1 MMKPSKLIAAAAL
14 PAALCMA
21 WPILAAE
28 PAASVLNSAE
38 SARPGGLA
46 VTPNLRVYGTKPPT
60 PRPGGKVT
68 PPDKPPVVSVVSP
81 GIPDEVKQNTESGH
95 GQPIGKNLRQFS
107 GADGTFIRQ

>member
-1 MMKPSKLIAAAAL
+1 MMKPSKLVASAAL
-14 PAALCMA
+14 YAALCMA

-28 PAASVLNSAE
+28 PAASVVSSAA

-46 VTPNLRVYGTKPPT
+46 VTPNLRIYGNKPPA

-81 GIPDEVKQNTESGH
+81 GIPKEVKDDTETGH
-95 GQPIGKNLRQFS
+95 GQRSGKNLRQFN